1 VFEFELSYYIH
12 FGNSAWQLDQRF
24 IDILKK
30 ILPLQEQ
37 LHTLKYI
44 LGFSFF
50 CCRFNI
56 FYSINSF
63 CFVGLNQQTIY
74 GLAEVCQLIKNLK

>member
-24 IDILKK
+24 IDIFKK

-44 LGFSFF
+44 SLI
-50 CCRFNI
+50 I
-56 FYSINSF
+56 FLSILSPINSF
-63 CFVGLNQQTIY
+63 GFVGLIEKTLY
-74 GLAEVCQLIKNLK
+74 GLAEVCQLIPNLK